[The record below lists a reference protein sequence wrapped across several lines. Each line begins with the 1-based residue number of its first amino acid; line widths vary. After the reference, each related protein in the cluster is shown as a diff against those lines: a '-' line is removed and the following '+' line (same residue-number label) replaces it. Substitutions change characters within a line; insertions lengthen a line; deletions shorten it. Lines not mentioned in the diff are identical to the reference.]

1 LYGQAD
7 DKIARREIGNGNPMI
22 GKRLEDITGDDVA
35 SLIAGGVAEG
45 RTIEYKRELPGGSDG
60 DKKEFLADASSF
72 ANTSGG
78 DLVFGMDES
87 QGLPTQLIGLQ
98 SGDLD
103 LEIRRLDSILSSGL
117 DPRIRYTSRIVSSRE
132 NQKALVIRVEHS
144 WSGPHRVVFKG
155 HDKFY
160 GRNSAGK
167 YPLDVN
173 ELRAAFTLSETV
185 TERIRAFRTDRIIAL
200 SNNQTPVPFVT
211 TPRIVLHCIP
221 IESFAGP
228 ASYDVIPFYDKPLGL
243 KPMGATSW
251 DRRLNLD
258 GIVTFGGS
266 APSYSYTQ
274 VYRNG
279 TIEAVEG
286 RILSS
291 VYAGESIIPSRSYEQ
306 HLRRYLSYCFGLLL
320 ELGASSPVVVA
331 LTFVQVRGLKL
342 ATNRNGYDEYG
353 QPIATDTLILP
364 ETVVADLS
372 IPADKVLRPFFD
384 LVWNAS
390 GFPRSLNFD
399 ADGNWIGPN

>member
-1 LYGQAD
+1 
-7 DKIARREIGNGNPMI
+7 
-22 GKRLEDITGDDVA
+22 
-35 SLIAGGVAEG
+35 
-45 RTIEYKRELPGGSDG
+45 LPGGSDG

-117 DPRIRYTSRIVSSRE
+117 DPRIRYTSRIVSGRE

-144 WSGPHRVVFKG
+144 SSGPHRVVFKG

-185 TERIRAFRTDRIIAL
+185 TQRIRAFRTDRIIAL
-200 SNNQTPVPFVT
+200 SNNQAPVLLVT

-228 ASYDVIPFYDKPLGL
+228 ASYDVMPFYDKPLGL

-258 GIVTFGGS
+258 GVVTFGGS

-306 HLRRYLSYCFGLLL
+306 HLRRYLSYCFRLLL
-320 ELGASSPVVVA
+320 ELGASSPVAVA

-353 QPIATDTLILP
+353 EPIATDTLILP
-364 ETVVADLS
+364 ETVVADLL
-372 IPADKVLRPFFD
+372 IPADKVLRPLFD

-399 ADGNWIGPN
+399 ADGNWIGPD